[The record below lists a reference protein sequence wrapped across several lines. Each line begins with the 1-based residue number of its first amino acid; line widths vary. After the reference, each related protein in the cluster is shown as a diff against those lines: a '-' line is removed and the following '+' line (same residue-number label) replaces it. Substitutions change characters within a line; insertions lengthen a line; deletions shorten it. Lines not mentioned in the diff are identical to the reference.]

1 MSSNPITGV
10 FNDGYITEAYEAY
23 RRDPASVDESWRQF
37 FRFAESLSGAAPA
50 AAPGQPPQAG
60 QVDPAFLR
68 DIAAA
73 AELVDAI
80 RSYGHLAVPLDPLGT
95 PPEGTPE
102 LTPEFHGLSE
112 EHLAS
117 IPGIVLGASGG
128 SAADVVA
135 RLRELYS
142 SKIGFEISHLGKIE
156 EREWLRQ
163 AAELGRF
170 RAPADPIDPV
180 ALLERLTQTFLQQA

>member
-10 FNDGYITEAYEAY
+10 YNDGYIKEAYEAY

-37 FRFAESLSGAAPA
+37 FRFAESLGGGAPSATPA
-50 AAPGQPPQAG
+50 QPTTAGQP
-60 QVDPAFLR
+60 DPAFLR
-68 DIAAA
+68 DVAAA

-102 LTPEFHGLSE
+102 LTLEFHELNEQRLGN
-112 EHLAS
+112 
-117 IPGIVLGASGG
+117 IPAVVLGASGG

-135 RLRELYS
+135 HLRDLYS
-142 SKIGFEISHLGKIE
+142 SRIGFEISHLGKIE

-163 AAELGRF
+163 Q
-170 RAPADPIDPV
+170 I
-180 ALLERLTQTFLQQA
+180 

>member
-10 FNDGYITEAYEAY
+10 YNDGYISEAYEAY
-23 RRDPASVDESWRQF
+23 RRDPSSVDASWRQF
-37 FRFAESLSGAAPA
+37 FRFAESLGGAAPSPVSGEA
-50 AAPGQPPQAG
+50 IQAG
-60 QVDPAFLR
+60 QLDPAFLR

-95 PPEGTPE
+95 IPEGTPE
-102 LTPEFHGLSE
+102 LTPEFHGLSA

-128 SAADVVA
+128 SAADVVE
-135 RLRELYS
+135 RLRQLYS
-142 SKIGFEISHLGKIE
+142 SKIGFEISHLGRVE
-156 EREWLRQ
+156 EREWLR
-163 AAELGRF
+163 
-170 RAPADPIDPV
+170 
-180 ALLERLTQTFLQQA
+180 

>member
-10 FNDGYITEAYEAY
+10 YNDGYIKEAYDAF

-37 FRFAESLSGAAPA
+37 FRFAESLGGAAPA
-50 AAPGQPPQAG
+50 AASGQAVPAG
-60 QVDPAFLR
+60 KIDPAFLR
-68 DIAAA
+68 DVAAA

-102 LTPEFHGLSE
+102 LNPEFHGLSE
-112 EHLAS
+112 EDLRR
-117 IPGIVLGASGG
+117 IPGAALGASGG
-128 SAADVVA
+128 TAADVVA

-142 SKIGFEISHLGKIE
+142 STIGFEIAHVGKAD
-156 EREWLRQ
+156 EREWLRS
-163 AAELGRF
+163 EIESG
-170 RAPADPIDPV
+170 
-180 ALLERLTQTFLQQA
+180 